1 MIITS
6 PEFSQMEKRYR
17 ANFFNTLSGYKSA
30 NLLGTISNNKN
41 TNLAIFN
48 SVIHLGA
55 NPPLMGFILRP
66 ISVER
71 HTYDNIISSGDYTI
85 NHVHE
90 AIIGKS
96 HQTSA
101 KYDKNVSEFEECGF
115 TPEYIQNFK
124 APFVQEAFIKIG
136 LKFKEEIIIKSNET
150 ILMVGEIL
158 LVQIKEEFI
167 ESNGAINLPSAKT
180 VTISGLD
187 TYLKA
192 EQIKKLSFARP

>member
-1 MIITS
+1 MIITNK
-6 PEFSQMEKRYR
+6 EIAQMENRYR

-30 NLLGTISNNKN
+30 NLIGTKSKN
-41 TNLAIFN
+41 EITNLAIFN

-66 ISVER
+66 NTVER
-71 HTYDNIISSGDYTI
+71 HTYDNIKGSGYYTF

-90 AIIGKS
+90 TIIEKS

-101 KYDKNVSEFEECGF
+101 KYDKQTSEFEACALTEQYS
-115 TPEYIQNFK
+115 ENFF
-124 APFVQEAFIKIG
+124 APFVKEAIIQIG
-136 LKFKEEIIIKSNET
+136 LQLKEEILIQSNNTILIVGEVERVHISNEFVEDDGS
-150 ILMVGEIL
+150 ID
-158 LVQIKEEFI
+158 LVK
-167 ESNGAINLPSAKT
+167 AKT

-192 EQIKKLSFARP
+192 EKLMKLSYAKP